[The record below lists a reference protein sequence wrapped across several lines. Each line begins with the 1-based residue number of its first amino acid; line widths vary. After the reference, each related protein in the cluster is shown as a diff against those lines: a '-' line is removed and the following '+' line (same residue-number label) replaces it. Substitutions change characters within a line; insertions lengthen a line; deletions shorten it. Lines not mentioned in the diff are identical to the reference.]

1 MGVPRKINMAN
12 PVIKVSDI
20 VTVVATSKR
29 IPEFINP
36 PEAAEYEKRLH
47 GVPHL
52 ILVAF
57 DGDQPIGFKVG
68 YERDGHFYSWM
79 GAVLPSYR
87 RRSIALRLAEKQEDW
102 ARQQGY
108 KSVTFKTRNQHKN
121 MLLFALKRGFNVV
134 GFKEKGDV
142 LTNRII
148 LRKVL

>member
-1 MGVPRKINMAN
+1 MAN

-20 VTVVATSKR
+20 ATVVAVSKR

-36 PEAAEYEKRLH
+36 PPAAEYEKRLGH
-47 GVPHL
+47 VPHL
-52 ILVAF
+52 ILVAY
-57 DGDQPIGFKVG
+57 DGDRPVAFKVG
-68 YERDGHFYSWM
+68 YERDGYFYSWM

-87 RRSIALRLAEKQEDW
+87 RRSIALRLAEKQEEW

-121 MLLFALKRGFNVV
+121 MLLFALKRGFNVI